1 MSIWTSIEVLL
12 QDTSFA
18 LRQLRRSPAFT
29 AVAVLT
35 LALGIGANA
44 AIFSVMNAVILR
56 YLPVRDPQQLVY
68 LHTSDFPG
76 GQSGYGDTSLT
87 EPIFEQLRTERA
99 VFTDLMAYVPL
110 GFNRVSVR
118 YGNDPEEAWA
128 DMVSGNFFTGLGVRP
143 EIGRVFNLE
152 DEKTHAPVA
161 VVSYAYWTARLG
173 GSFDVLGKPLYVKG
187 VPFTIVGVTTSGF
200 EGVEHNFATEVYIP
214 FQTRPDL
221 KPWSHSATSK
231 QTFYGSHDWWFL
243 LEIGRLAPGVT
254 MQKAQAQLNPVFQRT
269 SPKQNANDNPPELS
283 LTEARGIEGLRDDYA
298 QPLSVLMGMVGLV
311 LVIACANVSMLLV
324 ARNAARQREFSLR
337 MAIGCNR
344 ARLFRQLLTESL
356 LLVGG
361 GALFG
366 WLFAIWATQA
376 LASWS
381 QMTLS
386 LAPDLRVFLF
396 ALGVSLIAALAFGL
410 APLPGVVKIPVAL
423 VLKSSTANAGQDRGK
438 LRSGR
443 IIVAFQIAVCL
454 VLLVGA
460 GLLVRTLRNLENVN
474 LGMRADGLFVF
485 GIEPQQSTHSDA
497 EAIHFYQLLAER
509 LRALPGVEFLTFTA
523 NRIGGGVSNNTGAY
537 VDGVLPK
544 VGSGRFPG
552 MRWNAVGADYFK
564 VLSIPLIAG
573 RDITDGDSAAAPKV
587 VVINKTFADR
597 YLPNQNPLGHRVAFS
612 DAAATPQYAIVGVA
626 ADSKYTSIEETARPM
641 AYFPYVQQG
650 NVGPMSIELRTQG
663 NPAAL
668 LPEVR
673 EAVRTVAPDVPLLHP
688 TTQRAQFD
696 ETINQ
701 ERLIARLALFFGS
714 LAVVL
719 VATGLYGTLAYRVN
733 RRTSEIG
740 VRMALG
746 AQRSQ
751 VLWMVLRESL
761 VVCLVGVAV
770 GLPAAYAC
778 TRLLRSMLYGLQPN
792 DPLSFGAALAG
803 IIIVS
808 LLASM
813 IPARRAAS
821 VDPMIALRNE

>member
-1 MSIWTSIEVLL
+1 MSILTSIEVLL
-12 QDTSFA
+12 QDTRFA

-87 EPIFEQLRTERA
+87 EPIFEQLRAERA

-118 YGNDPEEAWA
+118 YANDPEEAWA

-143 EIGRVFNLE
+143 EFGRVFNLE

-161 VVSYAYWTARLG
+161 VVSYAYWSTRLG
-173 GSFDVLGKPLYVKG
+173 HDFGALGQPLYVKG
-187 VPFTIVGVTTSGF
+187 VPFTIVGVTPRGF

-214 FQTRPDL
+214 LQTRPDL
-221 KPWSHSATSK
+221 KPWANSPNERHSL
-231 QTFYGSHDWWFL
+231 YGTPDWWCL
-243 LEIGRLAPGVT
+243 LEIGRLAPGVS
-254 MQKAQAQLNPVFQRT
+254 MQQAQLQLNPVFQRT
-269 SPKQNANDNPPELS
+269 SPKRNPTDTPPHLS
-283 LTEARGIEGLRDDYA
+283 LTAARGIEGLRDDYQ

-311 LVIACANVSMLLV
+311 LVIACANVAMLLM

-344 ARLFRQLLTESL
+344 VRLFRQLLTESL
-356 LLVGG
+356 LLVGA
-361 GALFG
+361 GAVLG
-366 WLFAIWATQA
+366 WLFAIWATGA
-376 LASWS
+376 LSSWS
-381 QMTLS
+381 QMSLS

-396 ALGVSLIAALAFGL
+396 ALGISLIAALAFGL
-410 APLPGVVKIPVAL
+410 APLPGVVRIPVAL
-423 VLKSSTANAGQDRGK
+423 VLKSSTANASQDRGK

-443 IIVAFQIAVCL
+443 IVIAFQIAVCL

-460 GLLVRTLRNLENVN
+460 GLLVRTLRNLEKVN
-474 LGMRADGLFVF
+474 LGLHTDGLFVF
-485 GIEPQQSTHSDA
+485 GIEPQQSVHSDA
-497 EAIHFYQLLAER
+497 EAIHFFQSLTER
-509 LRALPGVEFLTFTA
+509 LRVLPGVESLTLA
-523 NRIGGGVSNNTGAY
+523 SNRLGGDVSSNTGAY

-544 VGSGRFPG
+544 VGNGSFPG
-552 MRWNAVGADYFK
+552 MRWNAVGPDFFH
-564 VLSIPLIAG
+564 VLGVPIISG
-573 RDITDGDSAAAPKV
+573 RDITDADTASGPKAV
-587 VVINKTFADR
+587 VVNKTFADR
-597 YLPNQNPLGHRVAFS
+597 YLSNQNPIGHHVAFS
-612 DAAATPQYAIVGVA
+612 DAAGSSQFAIVGVV
-626 ADSKYTSIEETARPM
+626 ADSKYVGIEETPRPM
-641 AYFPYVQQG
+641 AYFPYTQRG
-650 NVGPMSIELRTQG
+650 GIGDMSIELRTQG
-663 NPAAL
+663 NPAGL

-673 EAVRTVAPDVPLLHP
+673 EAIREIAPEVPLLHP

-696 ETINQ
+696 ETIGQ
-701 ERLIARLALFFGS
+701 ERLIARLALFFGL

-746 AQRSQ
+746 AQRGQ

-761 VVCLVGVAV
+761 VVCLAGVVV

-778 TRLLRSMLYGLQPN
+778 TRLLRSMLFGLQPS
-792 DPLSFGAALAG
+792 DPLSFVAALGG
-803 IIIVS
+803 IILVA